1 MGNVEQ
7 ANGMVGNGSNLFIGY
22 PIDMY
27 YGYKTD
33 GVFLNQQDI
42 DDYFAHTDQS
52 AMGAN
57 KANTKPGDIRYQD
70 ISGPDGVPDG
80 KVDATYDRVYL
91 GSKIPKYTFG
101 LSLNA
106 AYKGFDLNIF
116 LQGVAGVNGKLGG
129 FSGWALWSEG
139 NIQKWQMEEAFDRR
153 ILHVTRNIHVWQI
166 WEMQPVS
173 IRKNLISGYVTPL
186 TCV

>member
-1 MGNVEQ
+1 MSEVNTGEASNRGWEFEVGHRNTIGEFSYSINGNFSIIKNKVETLGLGNVEQ

-91 GSKIPKYTFG
+91 GSKKF
-101 LSLNA
+101 
-106 AYKGFDLNIF
+106 
-116 LQGVAGVNGKLGG
+116 
-129 FSGWALWSEG
+129 
-139 NIQKWQMEEAFDRR
+139 
-153 ILHVTRNIHVWQI
+153 RNIH
-166 WEMQPVS
+166 S
-173 IRKNLISGYVTPL
+173 AFL
-186 TCV
+186 

>member
-1 MGNVEQ
+1 M
-7 ANGMVGNGSNLFIGY
+7 
-22 PIDMY
+22 
-27 YGYKTD
+27 
-33 GVFLNQQDI
+33 NQQDI

-116 LQGVAGVNGKLGG
+116 LQGVSGVNGKLSG
-129 FSGWALWSEG
+129 FPAGLYGAKETYRNG
-139 NIQKWQMEEAFDRR
+139 KWKKHSIRR
-153 ILHVTRNIHVWQI
+153 ILHVTRNIRVWQI

-173 IRKNLISGYVTPL
+173 IHKNLISGYVTPL